1 VRGEAKQV
9 ANCYNTDCE
18 RVLIRS
24 DKICDCNIAKVCVEF
39 ASSPRGKDENN
50 RNGEFTFMVS
60 FAGESCFDEDI
71 CRDHF
76 RILWTAYCLHH
87 NLDVDTSSYDS
98 DLRELWEA
106 VSADEEE
113 TADWSDFDSFS
124 TFMCRYLV

>member
-1 VRGEAKQV
+1 M

-24 DKICDCNIAKVCVEF
+24 DRICDCNIATVCAEF
-39 ASSPRGKDENN
+39 SSSPRGKDETG
-50 RNGEFTFMVS
+50 RNSEFKFMVS
-60 FAGESCFDEDI
+60 FAEESCFDEDI

-106 VSADEEE
+106 VAADEEE
-113 TADWSDFDSFS
+113 TADWSDFDSFG

>member
-1 VRGEAKQV
+1 M

-24 DKICDCNIAKVCVEF
+24 DRICDCNIATVCTEF
-39 ASSPRGKDENN
+39 SSSPCGKDETG
-50 RNGEFTFMVS
+50 RNDEFKFMVS
-60 FAGESCFDEDI
+60 FAEESCFDEDI

-106 VSADEEE
+106 VAADEEE
-113 TADWSDFDSFS
+113 TADWSDFDSFGS
-124 TFMCRYLV
+124 FMCRYLV